1 MKKKVPLKDIRRI
14 MNINKTVSIT
24 INDVDK
30 ANKQISLKWVFEME
44 TVKLAETWIEILE
57 KQSSPFP
64 SRKTTEHKE
73 RDN

>member
-1 MKKKVPLKDIRRI
+1 

-24 INDVDK
+24 INDLDK

-44 TVKLAETWIEILE
+44 KVKLAETWTEILE

-64 SRKTTEHKE
+64 SRKTT
-73 RDN
+73 